1 MAGIRKYIREFLD
14 TLTDNGK
21 KIGNSKYGV
30 YAFFDYDG
38 EPIYVG
44 QTRGAYDSVSRGI

>member
-1 MAGIRKYIREFLD
+1 MSRLGVPAEVEAIRKAIAAALD
-14 TLTDNGK
+14 QQDSEGRCV
-21 KIGNSKYGV
+21 GDSKFGV

-44 QTRGAYDSVSRGI
+44 